1 MRTAPVVTGRVE
13 LDGEGVPCSPEFGD
27 RYHPRQGAL
36 AQAQQV
42 FLGGNGLPARWH
54 GRDRFVILETGFGLG
69 NNFLA
74 TWRAWLDDAER
85 CEQLHFISIE
95 ARPLCRADLAG
106 LPRDEE
112 LAPLASQL
120 TAAWPPLTCNLHRL
134 AFEAGRVQL
143 LLAFGDVAAWLPQ
156 IAASVD
162 AFYLDG
168 FAPAKNPGMWESRLF
183 KAMARLAAPEATAA
197 TWSVARPVR
206 EGLGAAGF
214 EISLVPGSG
223 GKREITVAQ
232 FAPRFSPRGSA
243 RRGMAT
249 VERAHRSAPREPV
262 AIVGG
267 GLAGCAVAW
276 ALAEQGRPSM
286 LFERGAE
293 LAGEGSGNAAGIFH
307 AIVHRHDGR
316 HARFHRAAAFEARH
330 SVATASATYGV
341 RGSIAGLLRI
351 EPRAANAAELQA
363 TLDRL
368 GLPADL
374 VRAVSPDEGS
384 ALAGLAVAAPAWYFP
399 GGGWVDPHG
408 LALSYVA
415 RAAGRSAVRC
425 GTEIAAIR
433 RDGDRWLLLDGSG
446 RIAATAD
453 IVVLANAGAAI
464 DLLGG
469 PAWPVARTRGQIS
482 SVPAGDWPAA
492 RPLRLPVAGS
502 GYLLPAVDGRL
513 WFGASSQEDDADP
526 RLRAGDHGDNVARL
540 AGLLASPPPIDI
552 TGLDGRVG
560 FRWSS
565 ADRLPLIGAVPLEA
579 VGAALGLGSE
589 AVATSP
595 RPDQPRFAPRAPGL
609 FAFIGLGSRGIA
621 ASALGG
627 QIVASW
633 ITGAPMPI
641 EADLLDAIDPA
652 RFASR
657 HHRRQVALRGAAV

>member
-1 MRTAPVVTGRVE
+1 VTGRVE

-36 AQAQQV
+36 AQARQV
-42 FLGGNGLPARWH
+42 FLGGNGLPARWRGH
-54 GRDRFVILETGFGLG
+54 DRFVVLETGFGLG

-85 CEQLHFISIE
+85 CEELHFISIE
-95 ARPLCRADLAG
+95 ARPLCRNDLAG
-106 LPRDEE
+106 LSRDEE
-112 LAPLASQL
+112 LATLAARL
-120 TAAWPPLTCNLHRL
+120 TAAWPPLTSDLHRL

-156 IAASVD
+156 IVASID

-168 FAPAKNPGMWESRLF
+168 FAPAKNPRMWEPRLF

-214 EISLVPGSG
+214 EIGLAPGSG
-223 GKREITVAQ
+223 GKREITVAR
-232 FAPRFSPRGSA
+232 FAPRFSPRRSVQRGIAIVA
-243 RRGMAT
+243 R
-249 VERAHRSAPREPV
+249 EHRKTRHEPV

-267 GLAGCAVAW
+267 GLAGCAAAW
-276 ALAEQGRPSM
+276 ALAEQGRPSV

-293 LAGEGSGNAAGIFH
+293 LAREGSGNAAGIFH
-307 AIVHRHDGR
+307 AIVHRHDGH

-330 SVATASATYGV
+330 AVATALAAQGV
-341 RGSIAGLLRI
+341 RGSVAGLLRI
-351 EPRAANAAELQA
+351 EPRAAGAAELQA

-368 GLPADL
+368 GLPEDL
-374 VRAVSPDEGS
+374 VRAVSPDEGTS
-384 ALAGLAVAAPAWYFP
+384 LAGLKVAAPAWHFP
-399 GGGWVDPHG
+399 GGGWVDPRG

-415 RAAGRSAVRC
+415 RTAGRCEVRC
-425 GTEIAAIR
+425 ATAIASIR
-433 RDGDRWLLLDGSG
+433 RDGERWLLLDHSG
-446 RIAATAD
+446 RIAATAG

-469 PAWPVARTRGQIS
+469 SAWPVSRTRGQIS
-482 SVPAGDWPAA
+482 SVSADDWPAA
-492 RPLRLPVAGS
+492 RVLRLPIAGS
-502 GYLLPAVDGRL
+502 GYLLPAVEGRL
-513 WFGASSQEDDADP
+513 WFGASSQEDDAEP
-526 RLRAGDHGDNVARL
+526 RLRIGDHCDNVARL
-540 AGLLASPPPIDI
+540 TGLLASPPSIDVAAI
-552 TGLDGRVG
+552 DGRVG

-565 ADRLPLIGAVPLEA
+565 ADRLPLIGAVPREA
-579 VGAALGLGSE
+579 VGAALGLG
-589 AVATSP
+589 ADAAATSP

-627 QIVASW
+627 RIVASW
-633 ITGAPMPI
+633 ITGAPMAI
-641 EADLLDAIDPA
+641 EADLLDAVDPA

-657 HHRRQVALRGAAV
+657 HHRRQAALRGAAV